1 VLPVLG
7 AVPDGMMV
15 LFSGLGTPETVS
27 KQIGVGVGTMAGSTV
42 MLLTMSWFLAIYGGR
57 VNITK
62 SGRCTYHPPDNAP
75 EGWEKLHPADN
86 VSLTRTGVKVKSSI
100 RENAYYMLLTAAGFV
115 IVQLGSYVNM
125 VYPGAQTMFY
135 WLGLAWGLGGFGV
148 YLKAMYDAADDD
160 DVQQQRIVEA
170 IHAGIDNNMLTLR
183 GALGEVRSLDRRYSR
198 SFTSPLIE
206 ERVKEQERLY
216 SKLGS
221 VLKPYFKKYDTN
233 GDGVVD
239 FEEFRVICSE
249 VSQTASRDAQLA
261 IFNRMDTDKN
271 GTLEFEEFVDCMLT
285 LTRKTEEFE
294 LLQKTKSEEGGKPAV
309 KDLGTFLLEGGQ
321 TDDAEVVV
329 EDDEE
334 DEDEEED
341 LPEDL
346 AAMSPDEQQKRIK
359 MRAAWK
365 LCIGS
370 ILIIIFSDPMVD
382 VLQEM
387 SDRIG
392 VPSFYVAFVLAP
404 LVSNAAELIATYNY
418 AKKKTMKTI
427 TISMSTL
434 EGAACM
440 NNTYCFSM
448 FMVVILMNSLSWS
461 FFAEV
466 TSMVLVEIILAV
478 YAYRVEV
485 MTLGDGLM
493 ILGLYPGC
501 LAFVWI
507 CENIFG
513 LS

>member
-1 VLPVLG
+1 
-7 AVPDGMMV
+7 M
-15 LFSGLGTPETVS
+15 
-27 KQIGVGVGTMAGSTV
+27 
-42 MLLTMSWFLAIYGGR
+42 
-57 VNITK
+57 
-62 SGRCTYHPPDNAP
+62 
-75 EGWEKLHPADN
+75 
-86 VSLTRTGVKVKSSI
+86 TG
-100 RENAYYMLLTAAGFV
+100 AGFV
-115 IVQLGSYVNM
+115 IVQFGSYAQM
-125 VYPGAQTMFY
+125 VYPGAQEIFY
-135 WLGLAWGLGGFGV
+135 WIGLAWGLGGFVV
-148 YLKAMYDAADDD
+148 YLKAMYDAADED

-294 LLQKTKSEEGGKPAV
+294 LLQKTKSEDGSKV
-309 KDLGTFLLEGGQ
+309 KDLGAFLEEGGYK
-321 TDDAEVVV
+321 D
-329 EDDEE
+329 EDDDDDD
-334 DEDEEED
+334 DEADDDDDGEEEED

-346 AAMSPDEQQKRIK
+346 SALTPDEQQKRIK

-365 LCIGS
+365 LGIGT
-370 ILIIIFSDPMVD
+370 ILIVIFSDPMVD

-387 SDRIG
+387 ADR
-392 VPSFYVAFVLAP
+392 VHCPSFYIAFVLAP
-404 LVSNAAELIATYNY
+404 LVSNASELIATYNY
-418 AKKKTMKTI
+418 VKKKTMKTI

-440 NNTYCFSM
+440 NNTYCFGM
-448 FMVVILMNSLSWS
+448 FMIVIILNSLKWA

-466 TSMVLVEIILAV
+466 MSMVAVEVIIAI
-478 YAYRVEV
+478 YAYKKEV
-485 MTLGDGLM
+485 QTLGDALL
-493 ILGLYPGC
+493 ILTMYPGC
-501 LAFVWI
+501 LVFVWV
-507 CENIFG
+507 
-513 LS
+513 